1 LVSDREGGGI
11 SPLRWHFDEPP
22 NEEVFPPMI
31 RTKRF
36 VAALRRTPSDLK
48 RLFQEPLLLMGILL
62 VNVFLFLFVVL
73 PLFKIFQLS
82 FEDNGRFSLQVF
94 VDLMSKR
101 YNVQPLIHS
110 LTLGVAVS
118 ILGTLIGFIFAYA
131 ITRVDI
137 PWKRFFTV
145 TATFPI
151 IAPPFMM
158 SLSAIL
164 LFGKQGFVSKMIL
177 REMIQF
183 KIYGFWGLLV
193 VETLTYFST
202 AYLTLYGVL
211 QAIDPALEDAA
222 LDLGAS
228 KGKIFRSI
236 TLPLA
241 TPGIASAILLIF
253 SQSLADFGNP
263 MILAGNYTIL
273 ATQAYLTI
281 VGMYNMKGGA
291 ALAILLLIP
300 SLIAFCVQKYWVSR
314 KSYVTVTGKP
324 SAARIKVDRPLTKY
338 SIFGLCL
345 LLASVIFLFYGMI
358 LFGSVVKLWGAN
370 HSLTWD
376 NYVHVFTIG
385 WEYIKDTLLLSS
397 IATPIAGVLAMVIAF
412 LVVRKNFPGKRLM
425 ELVSLLT
432 FAVPGTVVG
441 IGYILAFNQ
450 RPLLL
455 TGTAAIIVLLFIFRD
470 IAVGVQT
477 GIAELQQ
484 IDPSI
489 EEASTDLGA
498 DSSVTFRR
506 ITLPLITPAFYAGLA
521 FTFVKCMT
529 AISAVIF
536 VVSGK
541 WNLITIAILGS
552 VENSD
557 LSQAAAFSV
566 VIIIF
571 ILLALWLIQFL
582 VNRLGGGRKLKFEKA
597 ETLQS
602 I

>member
-1 LVSDREGGGI
+1 MTKG
-11 SPLRWHFDEPP
+11 
-22 NEEVFPPMI
+22 
-31 RTKRF
+31 KRF
-36 VAALRRTPSDLK
+36 VVYIKRVPSDVR
-48 RLFQEPLLLMGILL
+48 RLFNEPLLLIGIIL
-62 VNVFLFLFVVL
+62 VNLFLFLFIVL

-82 FEDNGRFSLQVF
+82 FEENGHFSAWIF
-94 VDLMSKR
+94 YELMSKS
-101 YNVQPLIHS
+101 YNVKPLIHS
-110 LTLGVAVS
+110 LTLGIAVS
-118 ILGTLIGFIFAYA
+118 ILGTLVGFIFAYA
-131 ITRVDI
+131 VTRVDV
-137 PWKRFFTV
+137 PLKRFFNV

-177 REMIQF
+177 QNMIEF
-183 KIYGFWGLLV
+183 KIYGFYGLLV
-193 VETLTYFST
+193 VETLTYFPT

-228 KGKIFRSI
+228 KGKVFRSI

-241 TPGIASAILLIF
+241 TPGIASAMLLVF

-273 ATQAYLTI
+273 AIQAYLTI
-281 VGMYNMKGGA
+281 VGMFNMKAGA

-300 SLIAFCVQKYWVSR
+300 SLIAFCFQKYWVSR

-324 SAARIKVDRPLTKY
+324 SATRIKMDHPITKY

-345 LLASVIFLFYGMI
+345 LLAGIVFLFYGMV
-358 LFGSVVKLWGAN
+358 LFGSFVKLWGAN
-370 HSLTWD
+370 HTLTMV
-376 NYVHVFTIG
+376 NYKHVFTVG
-385 WEYIKDTLLLSS
+385 WKYIKDTLLLSS
-397 IATPIAGVLAMVIAF
+397 IATPIAGILAMIIAF

-450 RPLLL
+450 PPLVL

-498 DSSVTFRR
+498 DSSFTFRK
-506 ITLPLITPAFYAGLA
+506 ITLPLIAPAFYSGLA

-557 LSQAAAFSV
+557 LAQAAAFSI
-566 VIIIF
+566 VIIVF

-582 VNRLGGGRKLKFEKA
+582 VNRLGRGRKIKFEKA
-597 ETLQS
+597 EALQS

>member
-1 LVSDREGGGI
+1 
-11 SPLRWHFDEPP
+11 
-22 NEEVFPPMI
+22 MI

-36 VAALRRTPSDLK
+36 VAALRRTPSDVK

-131 ITRVDI
+131 ITRVNI

-324 SAARIKVDRPLTKY
+324 SAARIKVDRSLTKY

-385 WEYIKDTLLLSS
+385 WEYIKDTLILSS
-397 IATPIAGVLAMVIAF
+397 IATPISGVLAMVIAF

-506 ITLPLITPAFYAGLA
+506 ITLPLITPAFYTGLA

>member
-1 LVSDREGGGI
+1 MNKTQR
-11 SPLRWHFDEPP
+11 
-22 NEEVFPPMI
+22 M
-31 RTKRF
+31 
-36 VAALRRTPSDLK
+36 VAYLRRAPSDVRK
-48 RLFQEPLLLMGILL
+48 LFKDPLLLVGILL
-62 VNVFLFLFVVL
+62 VNLFLFLFIVL

-82 FEDNGRFSLQVF
+82 FEENGRFSLGIF
-94 VDLMSKR
+94 WDLMSKR

-110 LTLGVAVS
+110 LTLGVTVS
-118 ILGTLIGFIFAYA
+118 ILGTIVGFVFAYA

-137 PWKRFFTV
+137 PWKRFFNI

-164 LFGKQGFVSKMIL
+164 LFGKQGFVSKLIL
-177 REMIQF
+177 QNMIQF
-183 KIYGFWGLLV
+183 QIYGFYGLLM

-241 TPGIASAILLIF
+241 TPGIASAVLLVF

-263 MILAGNYTIL
+263 IILAGNYTIL

-281 VGMYNMKGGA
+281 VGMYDMKGGA

-300 SLIAFCVQKYWVSR
+300 SLIAFFLQKYWVSR

-324 SAARIKVDRPLTKY
+324 SSGRIKMDDPLTRY
-338 SIFGLCL
+338 GIFGLCL
-345 LLASVIFLFYGMI
+345 FLTLIIFLFYGMVI
-358 LFGSVVKLWGAN
+358 FGSLVKLWGAN
-370 HSLTWD
+370 HTLTMD
-376 NYVHVFTIG
+376 NYKHVFTIG

-397 IATPIAGVLAMVIAF
+397 IATPLAGILAMIIAF
-412 LVVRKNFPGKRLM
+412 LVVRKQFPGKRLM
-425 ELVSLLT
+425 EMVSLLT

-450 RPLLL
+450 PPLVL

-498 DSSVTFRR
+498 DSSFTFRK
-506 ITLPLITPAFYAGLA
+506 ITLPLIAPAFYSGLA

-571 ILLALWLIQFL
+571 ILIALWVIQWL
-582 VNRLGGGRKLKFEKA
+582 VNQLGRGRKIKFEKA
-597 ETLQS
+597 EAL
-602 I
+602 

>member
-1 LVSDREGGGI
+1 MPRSGRAVAYL
-11 SPLRWHFDEPP
+11 
-22 NEEVFPPMI
+22 
-31 RTKRF
+31 KR
-36 VAALRRTPSDLK
+36 VPSDIRKLW
-48 RLFQEPLLLMGILL
+48 REPLLLFGITL
-62 VNVFLFLFVVL
+62 VSVFLFLFIVL

-82 FEDNGRFSLQVF
+82 FEENGRYSLKVF
-94 VDLMSKR
+94 AELLSKS

-110 LTLGVAVS
+110 LTLGAAVS
-118 ILGTLIGFIFAYA
+118 ILGTAIGFIFAYA
-131 ITRVDI
+131 VTRVDI
-137 PWKRFFTV
+137 PWKRFFNV

-164 LFGKQGFVSKMIL
+164 LFGKQGFVSNMIL
-177 REMIQF
+177 NDIIHF
-183 KIYGFWGLLV
+183 KIYGFYGLLV

-222 LDLGAS
+222 LDLGAPKWKVFS
-228 KGKIFRSI
+228 RI

-241 TPGIASAILLIF
+241 TPGIASAILLVF

-281 VGMYNMKGGA
+281 VGMYDMRSGA
-291 ALAILLLIP
+291 GLAILLLIP
-300 SLIAFCVQKYWVSR
+300 SLIAFGLQKYWVSR

-324 SAARIKVDRPLTKY
+324 SSTRIKMDHPVTKY

-345 LLASVIFLFYGMI
+345 LLTGVIFLFYGMV
-358 LFGSVVKLWGAN
+358 LFGSFVKLWGAN
-370 HSLTWD
+370 HSLTFI
-376 NYVHVFTIG
+376 NYKHVFTVG
-385 WEYIKDTLLLSS
+385 WGFIRDTLLLSS
-397 IATPIAGVLAMVIAF
+397 IATPIAGILAMIIAF

-441 IGYILAFNQ
+441 IGYILAFNEY
-450 RPLLL
+450 PLKL

-470 IAVGVQT
+470 LAVGVQT

-489 EEASTDLGA
+489 EEAATDLGA
-498 DSSVTFRR
+498 DSATTFRR

-529 AISAVIF
+529 AVSAVIF
-536 VVSGK
+536 VVS
-541 WNLITIAILGS
+541 
-552 VENSD
+552 
-557 LSQAAAFSV
+557 
-566 VIIIF
+566 
-571 ILLALWLIQFL
+571 
-582 VNRLGGGRKLKFEKA
+582 
-597 ETLQS
+597 
-602 I
+602 

>member
-1 LVSDREGGGI
+1 MPRSGRAVAYL
-11 SPLRWHFDEPP
+11 
-22 NEEVFPPMI
+22 
-31 RTKRF
+31 KR
-36 VAALRRTPSDLK
+36 VPSDIRKLW
-48 RLFQEPLLLMGILL
+48 REPLLLVGITL
-62 VNVFLFLFVVL
+62 VSVFLFLFIVL

-82 FEDNGRFSLQVF
+82 FEENGRYSLKVF
-94 VDLMSKR
+94 AELLSKS

-110 LTLGVAVS
+110 LTLGAAVS
-118 ILGTLIGFIFAYA
+118 ILGTVIGFIFAYA
-131 ITRVDI
+131 VTRVDI
-137 PWKRFFTV
+137 PWKRFFNV

-164 LFGKQGFVSKMIL
+164 LFGKQGFVSNMIL
-177 REMIQF
+177 NDIIHF
-183 KIYGFWGLLV
+183 KIYGFYGLLV

-228 KGKIFRSI
+228 KWKVFTRI

-241 TPGIASAILLIF
+241 TPGIASAILLVF

-281 VGMYNMKGGA
+281 VGMYDMRSGA
-291 ALAILLLIP
+291 GLAILLLIP
-300 SLIAFCVQKYWVSR
+300 SLIAFGLQKYWVSR

-324 SAARIKVDRPLTKY
+324 SSTRIKMDHPVTKY

-345 LLASVIFLFYGMI
+345 LLTGVIFLFYGMV
-358 LFGSVVKLWGAN
+358 LFGSLVKLWGAN
-370 HSLTWD
+370 HSLTFD
-376 NYVHVFTIG
+376 NYKHVFTVG
-385 WEYIKDTLLLSS
+385 WGFIRDTLLLSS
-397 IATPIAGVLAMVIAF
+397 IATPIAGILAMIIAF

-450 RPLLL
+450 YPLKL

-470 IAVGVQT
+470 LAVGVQT

-489 EEASTDLGA
+489 EEAATDLGA
-498 DSSVTFRR
+498 DSATTFRR

-529 AISAVIF
+529 AVSAVIF

-566 VIIIF
+566 VIILF

-582 VNRLGGGRKLKFEKA
+582 VKQMQGETRIKFERA
-597 ETLQS
+597 EAL
-602 I
+602 

>member
-1 LVSDREGGGI
+1 MPRSGRAVAYL
-11 SPLRWHFDEPP
+11 
-22 NEEVFPPMI
+22 
-31 RTKRF
+31 KR
-36 VAALRRTPSDLK
+36 VPSDIRKLW
-48 RLFQEPLLLMGILL
+48 REPLLLFGITM
-62 VNVFLFLFVVL
+62 VGVFLFLFIVL

-82 FEDNGRFSLQVF
+82 FEENGHYSLKVF
-94 VDLMSKR
+94 AELLSKS

-110 LTLGVAVS
+110 LTLGAAVS
-118 ILGTLIGFIFAYA
+118 ILGTVIGFIFAYA
-131 ITRVDI
+131 VTRVDI
-137 PWKRFFTV
+137 PWKRFFNV

-164 LFGKQGFVSKMIL
+164 LFGKQGFVSNMIL
-177 REMIQF
+177 NDIIHF
-183 KIYGFWGLLV
+183 KIYGFYGLLV

-222 LDLGAS
+222 LDLGAP
-228 KGKIFRSI
+228 KWKVFTRI

-241 TPGIASAILLIF
+241 TPGIASAILLVF

-281 VGMYNMKGGA
+281 VGMYDMRSGA
-291 ALAILLLIP
+291 GLAILLLIP
-300 SLIAFCVQKYWVSR
+300 SLIAFGLQKYWVSR

-324 SAARIKVDRPLTKY
+324 SSTRIKMDHPVTKY

-345 LLASVIFLFYGMI
+345 LLTGVIFLFYGMV
-358 LFGSVVKLWGAN
+358 LFGSFVKLWGAN
-370 HSLTWD
+370 HSLTFI
-376 NYVHVFTIG
+376 NYKHVFTVG
-385 WEYIKDTLLLSS
+385 WGFIRDTLLLSS
-397 IATPIAGVLAMVIAF
+397 IATPIAGILAMFIAF

-450 RPLLL
+450 YPLKL

-470 IAVGVQT
+470 LAVGVQT

-489 EEASTDLGA
+489 EEAATDLGA
-498 DSSVTFRR
+498 DSATTFRR

-529 AISAVIF
+529 AVSAVIF

-566 VIIIF
+566 VIILF

-582 VNRLGGGRKLKFEKA
+582 VKQMEGERRIKFERA
-597 ETLQS
+597 EAL
-602 I
+602 

>member
-1 LVSDREGGGI
+1 MLKSRRAI
-11 SPLRWHFDEPP
+11 AYL
-22 NEEVFPPMI
+22 
-31 RTKRF
+31 KR
-36 VAALRRTPSDLK
+36 VPSDIRKLW
-48 RLFQEPLLLMGILL
+48 REPLLLFGITL
-62 VNVFLFLFVVL
+62 VSVFLFLFIVL
-73 PLFKIFQLS
+73 PLFKIFQMS
-82 FEDNGRFSLQVF
+82 VEENGRYSLKVF
-94 VDLMSKR
+94 AELLSKS

-110 LTLGVAVS
+110 LTLGAAVS
-118 ILGTLIGFIFAYA
+118 ILGTVIGFIFAYSV
-131 ITRVDI
+131 TRVDI
-137 PWKRFFTV
+137 PWKRFFNV

-177 REMIQF
+177 GDLIQF
-183 KIYGFWGLLV
+183 KIYGFYGLLV

-228 KGKIFRSI
+228 KWKVFTRI

-241 TPGIASAILLIF
+241 TPGIASAILLVF

-281 VGMYNMKGGA
+281 VGMYDMRGGA
-291 ALAILLLIP
+291 GLAILLLIP
-300 SLIAFCVQKYWVSR
+300 SLIAFGLQKYWVSR

-324 SAARIKVDRPLTKY
+324 SSSRIKMDHPVVKY

-345 LLASVIFLFYGMI
+345 LLTGIIFLFYGMV
-358 LFGSVVKLWGAN
+358 LFGSFVKLWGAN
-370 HSLTWD
+370 HSLTLS
-376 NYVHVFTIG
+376 NYQHVFTVG
-385 WEYIKDTLLLSS
+385 WGFIRDTLLLSS
-397 IATPIAGVLAMVIAF
+397 IATPIAGILAMIIAF

-441 IGYILAFNQ
+441 IGYILAFNEY
-450 RPLLL
+450 PLKL

-470 IAVGVQT
+470 LAVGVQT

-489 EEASTDLGA
+489 EEAATDLGA
-498 DSSVTFRR
+498 DSATTFRR

-529 AISAVIF
+529 AVSAVIF

-566 VIIIF
+566 VIILF

-582 VNRLGGGRKLKFEKA
+582 VTQMQGERRIKFERA
-597 ETLQS
+597 EAL
-602 I
+602 

>member
-1 LVSDREGGGI
+1 MPRSVRAVAYL
-11 SPLRWHFDEPP
+11 
-22 NEEVFPPMI
+22 
-31 RTKRF
+31 KRI
-36 VAALRRTPSDLK
+36 PSDIRKLW
-48 RLFQEPLLLMGILL
+48 REPLLLFGITL
-62 VNVFLFLFVVL
+62 VSVFLFLFIVL

-82 FEDNGRFSLQVF
+82 FEENGRYSLKVF
-94 VDLMSKR
+94 AELLSKS

-110 LTLGVAVS
+110 LTLGAAVS
-118 ILGTLIGFIFAYA
+118 ILGTVIGFIFAYA
-131 ITRVDI
+131 VTRVDI
-137 PWKRFFTV
+137 PWKRFFNV

-164 LFGKQGFVSKMIL
+164 LFGKQGFVSNMIL
-177 REMIQF
+177 NDIIHF
-183 KIYGFWGLLV
+183 KIYGFYGLLV

-222 LDLGAS
+222 LDLGAP
-228 KGKIFRSI
+228 KWKVFTRI

-241 TPGIASAILLIF
+241 TPGIASAILLVF

-281 VGMYNMKGGA
+281 VGMYDMRSGA
-291 ALAILLLIP
+291 GLAILLLIP
-300 SLIAFCVQKYWVSR
+300 SLIAFGLQKYWVSR

-324 SAARIKVDRPLTKY
+324 SSTRIKMDHPVTKY

-345 LLASVIFLFYGMI
+345 LLTGVIFLFYGMV
-358 LFGSVVKLWGAN
+358 LFGSFVKLWGAN
-370 HSLTWD
+370 HALTFV
-376 NYVHVFTIG
+376 NYKHVFTVG
-385 WEYIKDTLLLSS
+385 WGFIRDTLLLSS
-397 IATPIAGVLAMVIAF
+397 IATPIAGILAMIIAF

-441 IGYILAFNQ
+441 IGYILAFNEY
-450 RPLLL
+450 PLKL

-470 IAVGVQT
+470 LAVGVQT

-489 EEASTDLGA
+489 EEAATDLGA
-498 DSSVTFRR
+498 DSATTFRR

-529 AISAVIF
+529 AVSAVIF

-566 VIIIF
+566 VIIVF

-582 VNRLGGGRKLKFEKA
+582 VKQMQGEQRIRFERA
-597 ETLQS
+597 EAL
-602 I
+602 

>member
-1 LVSDREGGGI
+1 
-11 SPLRWHFDEPP
+11 
-22 NEEVFPPMI
+22 MA
-31 RTKRF
+31 KR
-36 VAALRRTPSDLK
+36 RRLIAYFKRIPSDIRKLL
-48 RLFQEPLLLMGILL
+48 REPLLLAGILL
-62 VNVFLFLFVVL
+62 VNLFLFLFIVF

-82 FEDNGRFSLQVF
+82 FEEEGRFSINVF
-94 VDLMSKR
+94 FELLSKR

-110 LTLGVAVS
+110 LNLGVAVS
-118 ILGTLIGFIFAYA
+118 ILSTVIGFIFAYA
-131 ITRVDI
+131 VTRVDI
-137 PWKRFFTV
+137 PWKRFFNV

-177 REMIQF
+177 GNLIEF
-183 KIYGFWGLLV
+183 KIYGFYGLLV
-193 VETLTYFST
+193 VETLTYFPT

-241 TPGIASAILLIF
+241 TPGLASAFLLVF

-300 SLIAFCVQKYWVSR
+300 SLIAFLLQKYWVSR

-324 SAARIKVDRPLTKY
+324 SATRIKMDRPVTKY
-338 SIFGLCL
+338 SIFGLCI
-345 LLASVIFLFYGMI
+345 LLAAVIFLFYGMVF
-358 LFGSVVKLWGAN
+358 FGSLVKLWGAN
-370 HSLTWD
+370 HTLTLN
-376 NYVHVFTIG
+376 NYKHVFTVG
-385 WEYIKDTLLLSS
+385 GEFIKDTLLLSS
-397 IATPIAGVLAMVIAF
+397 IATPIAGILAMIIAF

-425 ELVSLLT
+425 EMVSLLT

-441 IGYILAFNQ
+441 IGYILAFNEP
-450 RPLLL
+450 PLVL
-455 TGTAAIIVLLFIFRD
+455 TGTAAIIILLFIFRD

-498 DSSVTFRR
+498 DSSFTFRK
-506 ITLPLITPAFYAGLA
+506 ITLPLITPAFYSGLA

-566 VIIIF
+566 VIIVF

-582 VNRLGGGRKLKFEKA
+582 VNQVGGGRKIRFEKA
-597 ETLQS
+597 EVVRS
-602 I
+602 N

>member
-1 LVSDREGGGI
+1 
-11 SPLRWHFDEPP
+11 
-22 NEEVFPPMI
+22 M
-31 RTKRF
+31 
-36 VAALRRTPSDLK
+36 AAYLRRSPSDIRK
-48 RLFQEPLLLMGILL
+48 LFKDPLLLAGILL
-62 VNVFLFLFVVL
+62 VNLFLFLFIVL

-82 FEDNGRFSLQVF
+82 FEENGQFSLGVF
-94 VDLMSKR
+94 WDLMSKR

-110 LTLGVAVS
+110 LTLGVIVS
-118 ILGTLIGFIFAYA
+118 LLSTIIGFIFAYA
-131 ITRVDI
+131 ITRADI
-137 PWKRFFTV
+137 PWKRFFNIM
-145 TATFPI
+145 AIFPI

-164 LFGKQGFVSKMIL
+164 LFGKQGFVSKLIL
-177 REMIQF
+177 QDMIQF
-183 KIYGFWGLLV
+183 QIYGFYGLLV

-222 LDLGAS
+222 LNLGAS
-228 KGKIFRSI
+228 KGKVFRSI

-241 TPGIASAILLIF
+241 TPGIASAILLVF

-281 VGMYNMKGGA
+281 VGMYDMKGGA

-300 SLIAFCVQKYWVSR
+300 SLIAFLLQKYWVSR

-324 SAARIKVDRPLTKY
+324 SSARIKMDDPLTRY
-338 SIFGLCL
+338 GIFGLCL
-345 LLASVIFLFYGMI
+345 FLTLIIFLFYGMV
-358 LFGSVVKLWGAN
+358 LFGSFVKLWGAN
-370 HSLTWD
+370 HTLTLD
-376 NYVHVFTIG
+376 NYLHVFTIG
-385 WEYIKDTLLLSS
+385 WKYIRDTLLLSS
-397 IATPIAGVLAMVIAF
+397 IATPLAGILAMIIAF
-412 LVVRKNFPGKRLM
+412 LVVRKQFPGKRLM
-425 ELVSLLT
+425 EMVSLLT

-450 RPLLL
+450 PPLVL

-470 IAVGVQT
+470 LAVGVQT

-498 DSSVTFRR
+498 DSSYTFRK
-506 ITLPLITPAFYAGLA
+506 ITLPLITPAFYSGLA

-571 ILLALWLIQFL
+571 ILIALWLIQML
-582 VNRLGGGRKLKFEKA
+582 VNQIGGERKIKFEKA
-597 ETLQS
+597 GA

>member
-1 LVSDREGGGI
+1 MTRS
-11 SPLRWHFDEPP
+11 
-22 NEEVFPPMI
+22 
-31 RTKRF
+31 KRL
-36 VAALRRTPSDLK
+36 AAYLKRIPSDIRKLVK
-48 RLFQEPLLLMGILL
+48 EPLLLIGILL
-62 VNVFLFLFVVL
+62 VNLFLFLFIVF

-82 FEDNGRFSLQVF
+82 FEEEGRLSINVF
-94 VDLMSKR
+94 FDLLSKR
-101 YNVQPLIHS
+101 YNVLPLIHS

-118 ILGTLIGFIFAYA
+118 ILSTVIGFIFAYA
-131 ITRVDI
+131 VTRVDI
-137 PWKRFFTV
+137 PWKRFFNV

-164 LFGKQGFVSKMIL
+164 LFGKQGFVSQMIL
-177 REMIQF
+177 NGLIEFQ
-183 KIYGFWGLLV
+183 IYGFYGLLV
-193 VETLTYFST
+193 VETLTYFPT

-241 TPGIASAILLIF
+241 TPGIASAVLLVF

-300 SLIAFCVQKYWVSR
+300 SLIAFFLQKYWVSR
-314 KSYVTVTGKP
+314 RSYVTVTGKP
-324 SAARIKVDRPLTKY
+324 SATRIKMDHPTTKY
-338 SIFGLCL
+338 SILGLCL
-345 LLASVIFLFYGMI
+345 LLTAVIFLFYGMVF
-358 LFGSVVKLWGAN
+358 FGSLVKLWGAN
-370 HSLTWD
+370 HSLTIN
-376 NYVHVFTIG
+376 NYKHVFTIG
-385 WEYIKDTLLLSS
+385 GKFIKDTLLLSS
-397 IATPIAGVLAMVIAF
+397 IATPIAGILAMVIAF

-425 ELVSLLT
+425 EMVSLLT

-441 IGYILAFNQ
+441 IGYILAFNTP
-450 RPLLL
+450 PLVL
-455 TGTAAIIVLLFIFRD
+455 TGTAAIIILLFIFRD

-498 DSSVTFRR
+498 DSSFTFRK
-506 ITLPLITPAFYAGLA
+506 ITLPLITPAFYSGLA

-582 VNRLGGGRKLKFEKA
+582 VNQLGGGRRIKFEKA
-597 ETLQS
+597 EAVRS

>member
-1 LVSDREGGGI
+1 MGRA
-11 SPLRWHFDEPP
+11 
-22 NEEVFPPMI
+22 
-31 RTKRF
+31 KRF
-36 VAALRRTPSDLK
+36 VAYLKRAPSDIRK
-48 RLFQEPLLLMGILL
+48 LFRDPLLLIGIIL
-62 VNVFLFLFVVL
+62 VNVFLFLFIVL

-82 FEDNGRFSLQVF
+82 FEVNGQFSLGVF
-94 VDLMSKR
+94 VDVLSKR

-110 LTLGVAVS
+110 LNLGVAVS
-118 ILGTLIGFIFAYA
+118 ILSTVIGFIFAYA
-131 ITRVDI
+131 VTRVDI
-137 PWKRFFTV
+137 PWKRFFSV

-177 REMIQF
+177 QNLIEF
-183 KIYGFWGLLV
+183 KIYGFYGLLV

-228 KGKIFRSI
+228 KGKVFRSI

-241 TPGIASAILLIF
+241 TPGIASAILLVF

-281 VGMYNMKGGA
+281 VGMYDMKGGA

-300 SLIAFCVQKYWVSR
+300 SLIAFCLQKYWVSR

-324 SAARIKVDRPLTKY
+324 STTRIKMDHPVTKF

-345 LLASVIFLFYGMI
+345 VLAGIIFLFYGMVF
-358 LFGSVVKLWGAN
+358 FGSLVKLWGAN
-370 HSLTWD
+370 HSLTIN
-376 NYVHVFTIG
+376 NYKHVFTVG
-385 WEYIKDTLLLSS
+385 WEFIKDTLILSS
-397 IATPIAGVLAMVIAF
+397 IATPIAGILAMIIAF
-412 LVVRKNFPGKRLM
+412 LVVRKDFPGKRLM
-425 ELVSLLT
+425 EMVSLLT

-450 RPLLL
+450 PPLVL
-455 TGTAAIIVLLFIFRD
+455 TGTAAIIILLFIFRD
-470 IAVGVQT
+470 LAVGVQT

-484 IDPSI
+484 VDPSI

-498 DSSVTFRR
+498 DSSHTFRK
-506 ITLPLITPAFYAGLA
+506 ITLPLITPAFYSGLA

-566 VIIIF
+566 VIIVF

-582 VNRLGGGRKLKFEKA
+582 VNQIGGGRKIKFEKA
-597 ETLQS
+597 EALQS
-602 I
+602 R

>member
-1 LVSDREGGGI
+1 MTKS
-11 SPLRWHFDEPP
+11 
-22 NEEVFPPMI
+22 
-31 RTKRF
+31 KRF
-36 VAALRRTPSDLK
+36 VAYLKRIPSDIK
-48 RLFQEPLLLMGILL
+48 KLFREPLLLIAIIL
-62 VNVFLFLFVVL
+62 VNLFLFLFIVL

-82 FEDNGRFSLQVF
+82 FEDNGQFSVRIF
-94 VDLMSKR
+94 YDLMSKS

-131 ITRVDI
+131 VTRVDL
-137 PWKRFFTV
+137 PLKRFFNV
-145 TATFPI
+145 MATFPI

-177 REMIQF
+177 QNMIQF
-183 KIYGFWGLLV
+183 KIYGFYGLLV
-193 VETLTYFST
+193 VETLTYFPT

-222 LDLGAS
+222 MDLGAS

-241 TPGIASAILLIF
+241 TPGIASAILLVF

-273 ATQAYLTI
+273 ATQAYFTI
-281 VGMYNMKGGA
+281 VGMYNLKGGA

-300 SLIAFCVQKYWVSR
+300 SLIAFCLQKYWVSR

-324 SAARIKVDRPLTKY
+324 SATRIKMDSPLTKY

-345 LLASVIFLFYGMI
+345 LFTGVIFLFYGMVI
-358 LFGSVVKLWGAN
+358 FGSFVKLWGAN
-370 HSLTWD
+370 HTLTMD
-376 NYVHVFTIG
+376 NYKHAFTVG
-385 WEYIKDTLLLSS
+385 WEYIKDTLILSS
-397 IATPIAGVLAMVIAF
+397 IATPIAGILAMIIAF

-450 RPLLL
+450 PPLIL
-455 TGTAAIIVLLFIFRD
+455 TGTAAIIILLFIFRD

-498 DSSVTFRR
+498 DSSFTFRK
-506 ITLPLITPAFYAGLA
+506 ITLPLITPAFYSGLA

-566 VIIIF
+566 VIIVF

-582 VNRLGGGRKLKFEKA
+582 VNRLGGGRRIKFEKA
-597 ETLQS
+597 EAL
-602 I
+602 

>member
-1 LVSDREGGGI
+1 
-11 SPLRWHFDEPP
+11 
-22 NEEVFPPMI
+22 MI

-36 VAALRRTPSDLK
+36 VAALRRTPSDVK

-324 SAARIKVDRPLTKY
+324 SAARIKVDRSLTKY

-370 HSLTWD
+370 HSLTWN
-376 NYVHVFTIG
+376 NYIHVFTIG

-397 IATPIAGVLAMVIAF
+397 IATPISGVLAMIIAF

-498 DSSVTFRR
+498 DSSITFRR
-506 ITLPLITPAFYAGLA
+506 ITLPLITPAFYSGLA

-566 VIIIF
+566 VIIVF

-597 ETLQS
+597 ESLQS

>member
-1 LVSDREGGGI
+1 ML
-11 SPLRWHFDEPP
+11 
-22 NEEVFPPMI
+22 
-31 RTKRF
+31 KRKRI
-36 VAALRRTPSDLK
+36 VAYLKRAPSDIRK
-48 RLFQEPLLLMGILL
+48 LFRDPLLLIGIIL
-62 VNVFLFLFVVL
+62 VNVFLFLFIVL

-82 FEDNGRFSLQVF
+82 FEVNGQFSLGVF
-94 VDLMSKR
+94 VEVLSKR

-110 LTLGVAVS
+110 LNLGVAVS
-118 ILGTLIGFIFAYA
+118 ILSTVIGFIFAYA
-131 ITRVDI
+131 VTRVDI
-137 PWKRFFTV
+137 PWKRFFNI

-177 REMIQF
+177 QNLIEF
-183 KIYGFWGLLV
+183 KIYGFYGLLV

-228 KGKIFRSI
+228 KGKVFRSI

-241 TPGIASAILLIF
+241 TPGIASAILLVF

-281 VGMYNMKGGA
+281 VGMYDMKGGA

-300 SLIAFCVQKYWVSR
+300 SLIAFCLQKYWVSR

-324 SAARIKVDRPLTKY
+324 STTRIKMDHPVTKF
-338 SIFGLCL
+338 SIFGVCL
-345 LLASVIFLFYGMI
+345 LLAGIIFLFYGMI
-358 LFGSVVKLWGAN
+358 FFGSLVKLWGAN
-370 HSLTWD
+370 HSLTIN
-376 NYVHVFTIG
+376 NYKHVFTVG
-385 WEYIKDTLLLSS
+385 WEFIKDTLILSS
-397 IATPIAGVLAMVIAF
+397 IATPIAGILAMIIAF
-412 LVVRKNFPGKRLM
+412 LVVRKDFPGKRLM
-425 ELVSLLT
+425 EMVSLLT

-450 RPLLL
+450 PPLVL

-498 DSSVTFRR
+498 DSSHTFRK
-506 ITLPLITPAFYAGLA
+506 ITLPLITPAFYSGLA

-566 VIIIF
+566 VIIVF
-571 ILLALWLIQFL
+571 ILLALWLIQYL
-582 VNRLGGGRKLKFEKA
+582 VNQMGGGRRIKFEKA
-597 ETLQS
+597 EALQS
-602 I
+602 R

>member
-1 LVSDREGGGI
+1 
-11 SPLRWHFDEPP
+11 
-22 NEEVFPPMI
+22 MI

-36 VAALRRTPSDLK
+36 VASLRRTPSDLK
-48 RLFQEPLLLMGILL
+48 RLFQEPLLLMVILL

-131 ITRVDI
+131 ITRVNI

-324 SAARIKVDRPLTKY
+324 SAARIKVDRSLTKY

-370 HSLTWD
+370 HSLTWN
-376 NYVHVFTIG
+376 NYIHVFTIG

-397 IATPIAGVLAMVIAF
+397 IATPISGVLAMIIAF

-498 DSSVTFRR
+498 DSSITFRR
-506 ITLPLITPAFYAGLA
+506 ITLPLITPAFYSGLA

-566 VIIIF
+566 VIIVF

-597 ETLQS
+597 ESLQS

>member
-1 LVSDREGGGI
+1 MPRSRRAVAYL
-11 SPLRWHFDEPP
+11 
-22 NEEVFPPMI
+22 
-31 RTKRF
+31 KR
-36 VAALRRTPSDLK
+36 VPSDIRKLW
-48 RLFQEPLLLMGILL
+48 REPLLLLGITL
-62 VNVFLFLFVVL
+62 VSVFLFLFVVL

-82 FEDNGRFSLQVF
+82 FEENGRYSLNVF
-94 VDLMSKR
+94 TELLSKS

-110 LTLGVAVS
+110 LTLGAAVS
-118 ILGTLIGFIFAYA
+118 ILGTAIGFVFAYA
-131 ITRVDI
+131 VTRVDI
-137 PWKRFFTV
+137 PWKRFFNV

-164 LFGKQGFVSKMIL
+164 LFGKQGFVSNMIL
-177 REMIQF
+177 NDIIHF
-183 KIYGFWGLLV
+183 KIYGFYGLLV

-228 KGKIFRSI
+228 KWKVFSRI

-241 TPGIASAILLIF
+241 TPGIASAILLVF

-281 VGMYNMKGGA
+281 VGMYDMRSGA
-291 ALAILLLIP
+291 GLAILLLIP
-300 SLIAFCVQKYWVSR
+300 SLIAFCLQKYWVSR

-324 SAARIKVDRPLTKY
+324 SSTRIKMDHPVTKY

-345 LLASVIFLFYGMI
+345 LLTGVIFLFYGMV
-358 LFGSVVKLWGAN
+358 LFGSLVKLWGAN
-370 HSLTWD
+370 HSLTFD
-376 NYVHVFTIG
+376 NYKHVFTVG
-385 WEYIKDTLLLSS
+385 WGFIRDTLILSS
-397 IATPIAGVLAMVIAF
+397 IATPIAGILAMVIAF

-441 IGYILAFNQ
+441 IGYILAFNEY
-450 RPLLL
+450 PLKL

-470 IAVGVQT
+470 LAVGVQT

-484 IDPSI
+484 IDPCI
-489 EEASTDLGA
+489 EEAATDLGA
-498 DSSVTFRR
+498 DSATTFRR

-529 AISAVIF
+529 AVSAVIF

-566 VIIIF
+566 VIIVF

-582 VNRLGGGRKLKFEKA
+582 VKQMRGEQRIRFERA
-597 ETLQS
+597 EAL
-602 I
+602 

>member
-1 LVSDREGGGI
+1 MPRSGRAVAYL
-11 SPLRWHFDEPP
+11 
-22 NEEVFPPMI
+22 
-31 RTKRF
+31 KR
-36 VAALRRTPSDLK
+36 VPSDIRKLW
-48 RLFQEPLLLMGILL
+48 REPLLLLGITL
-62 VNVFLFLFVVL
+62 VSVFLFLFIVL

-82 FEDNGRFSLQVF
+82 FEENGRYSLKVF
-94 VDLMSKR
+94 AELLSKS

-110 LTLGVAVS
+110 LTLGAAVS
-118 ILGTLIGFIFAYA
+118 ILGTVIGFIFAYA
-131 ITRVDI
+131 VTRVDI
-137 PWKRFFTV
+137 PWKRFFNV
-145 TATFPI
+145 SATFPI

-164 LFGKQGFVSKMIL
+164 LFGKQGFVSNMIL
-177 REMIQF
+177 NDIIHF
-183 KIYGFWGLLV
+183 KIYGFYGLLV

-202 AYLTLYGVL
+202 AYLTLYGIL

-228 KGKIFRSI
+228 KWKVFTRI

-241 TPGIASAILLIF
+241 IPGIASAILLVF

-281 VGMYNMKGGA
+281 VGMYDMRSGA
-291 ALAILLLIP
+291 GLAILLLIP
-300 SLIAFCVQKYWVSR
+300 SLIAFGLQKYWVSR

-324 SAARIKVDRPLTKY
+324 SSTRIKMDHPVTKY

-345 LLASVIFLFYGMI
+345 LLTGVIFLFYGMV
-358 LFGSVVKLWGAN
+358 LFGSFVKLWGAN
-370 HSLTWD
+370 HTLTFG
-376 NYVHVFTIG
+376 NYKHVFTVG
-385 WEYIKDTLLLSS
+385 WGFIRDTLLLSS
-397 IATPIAGVLAMVIAF
+397 IATPIAGILAMFIAF

-441 IGYILAFNQ
+441 IGYILAFNEY
-450 RPLLL
+450 PLKL

-470 IAVGVQT
+470 LAVGVQT

-489 EEASTDLGA
+489 EEAATDLGA
-498 DSSVTFRR
+498 DSATTFRR

-529 AISAVIF
+529 AVSAVIF

-566 VIIIF
+566 VIIVF

-582 VNRLGGGRKLKFEKA
+582 VKQMQGEQRIRFERA
-597 ETLQS
+597 EAL
-602 I
+602 

>member
-1 LVSDREGGGI
+1 
-11 SPLRWHFDEPP
+11 
-22 NEEVFPPMI
+22 MI

-36 VAALRRTPSDLK
+36 VAALRRTPSDVK
-48 RLFQEPLLLMGILL
+48 RLFQEPLLLIGILL

-94 VDLMSKR
+94 ADLMSKR

-131 ITRVDI
+131 ITRVNI

-324 SAARIKVDRPLTKY
+324 SAARIKVDRSLTKY

-370 HSLTWD
+370 HSLTWN
-376 NYVHVFTIG
+376 NYIHVFTIG

-397 IATPIAGVLAMVIAF
+397 IATPISGVLAMIIAF

-498 DSSVTFRR
+498 DSSITFRR
-506 ITLPLITPAFYAGLA
+506 ITLPLITPAFYSGLA

-566 VIIIF
+566 VIIVF

-597 ETLQS
+597 ESLQS

>member
-1 LVSDREGGGI
+1 LLLAITLVS
-11 SPLRWHFDEPP
+11 
-22 NEEVFPPMI
+22 
-31 RTKRF
+31 
-36 VAALRRTPSDLK
+36 
-48 RLFQEPLLLMGILL
+48 
-62 VNVFLFLFVVL
+62 VFLFLFIVL

-82 FEDNGRFSLQVF
+82 FEENGRYSLKVF
-94 VDLMSKR
+94 VELLSKS
-101 YNVQPLIHS
+101 YNVQPLVHS
-110 LTLGVAVS
+110 LTLGAAVS
-118 ILGTLIGFIFAYA
+118 ILGTVIGFIFAYA
-131 ITRVDI
+131 VTRVDI
-137 PWKRFFTV
+137 PWKRFFNV

-164 LFGKQGFVSKMIL
+164 LFGKQGFVSNMIL
-177 REMIQF
+177 NDIIHF
-183 KIYGFWGLLV
+183 KIYGFYGLLV

-228 KGKIFRSI
+228 KWKVFTRI

-241 TPGIASAILLIF
+241 TPGIASAILLVF

-281 VGMYNMKGGA
+281 VGMYDMRSGA
-291 ALAILLLIP
+291 GLAILLLIP
-300 SLIAFCVQKYWVSR
+300 SLIAFGLQKYWVSR

-324 SAARIKVDRPLTKY
+324 SSTRIKMDHPVTKY

-345 LLASVIFLFYGMI
+345 LLTGVIFLFYGMV
-358 LFGSVVKLWGAN
+358 LFGSFVKLWGAN
-370 HSLTWD
+370 HSLTFG
-376 NYVHVFTIG
+376 NYKHVFTVG
-385 WEYIKDTLLLSS
+385 WGFIRDTLLLSS
-397 IATPIAGVLAMVIAF
+397 IATPIAGILAMIIAF

-425 ELVSLLT
+425 EMVSLLT

-441 IGYILAFNQ
+441 IGYILAFNEY
-450 RPLLL
+450 PLKL

-470 IAVGVQT
+470 LAVGVQT

-489 EEASTDLGA
+489 EEAATDLGA
-498 DSSVTFRR
+498 DSATTFRR

-529 AISAVIF
+529 AVSAVIF

-566 VIIIF
+566 VIIVF

-582 VNRLGGGRKLKFEKA
+582 VKQMQGEQRIKFERA
-597 ETLQS
+597 EAL
-602 I
+602 

>member
-1 LVSDREGGGI
+1 
-11 SPLRWHFDEPP
+11 
-22 NEEVFPPMI
+22 MI

>member
-1 LVSDREGGGI
+1 MTQS
-11 SPLRWHFDEPP
+11 
-22 NEEVFPPMI
+22 
-31 RTKRF
+31 KRF
-36 VAALRRTPSDLK
+36 AAYLKRIPSDIK
-48 RLFQEPLLLMGILL
+48 KLFREPFLLTGILL
-62 VNVFLFLFVVL
+62 VNVFLFLFIVL

-82 FEDNGRFSLQVF
+82 FEVEGHFSLRIF
-94 VDLMSKR
+94 YELMSKS
-101 YNVQPLIHS
+101 YNVRPLIHS
-110 LTLGVAVS
+110 LTLGTAVA

-137 PWKRFFTV
+137 PWKRFFSV

-177 REMIQF
+177 QNVVQF
-183 KIYGFWGLLV
+183 KIYGFYGLLV

-228 KGKIFRSI
+228 KGKVFRSI

-281 VGMYNMKGGA
+281 VGMYDMKGGA

-324 SAARIKVDRPLTKY
+324 SSTRIKMDHPVTKY

-345 LLASVIFLFYGMI
+345 ILASIIFLFYGMVF
-358 LFGSVVKLWGAN
+358 FGSLVKLWGVN
-370 HSLTWD
+370 HTLTLN
-376 NYVHVFTIG
+376 NYKHVFTVG
-385 WEYIKDTLLLSS
+385 WEFIKDTLLLSS
-397 IATPIAGVLAMVIAF
+397 IATPIAGILGMIIAF
-412 LVVRKNFPGKRLM
+412 LVVRKQFPGKRLM

-450 RPLLL
+450 PPLVL
-455 TGTAAIIVLLFIFRD
+455 TGTAAIIILLFIFRD
-470 IAVGVQT
+470 LAVGVQT

-498 DSSVTFRR
+498 DSARTFRK
-506 ITLPLITPAFYAGLA
+506 ITLPLITPAFYSGLA

-541 WNLITIAILGS
+541 WNLITVAILGS

-557 LSQAAAFSV
+557 LAQAAAFSV

-582 VNRLGGGRKLKFEKA
+582 VDRMGGGRKIKFEKPEA
-597 ETLQS
+597 IQS

>member
-1 LVSDREGGGI
+1 
-11 SPLRWHFDEPP
+11 
-22 NEEVFPPMI
+22 MI

-36 VAALRRTPSDLK
+36 VATLKRTPSDLK

-131 ITRVDI
+131 ITRVNI

-324 SAARIKVDRPLTKY
+324 SAARIKVDRSLTKY

-385 WEYIKDTLLLSS
+385 WEYIKDTLILSS
-397 IATPIAGVLAMVIAF
+397 IATPISGVLAMVIAF

-506 ITLPLITPAFYAGLA
+506 ITLPLITPAFYTGLA

>member
-1 LVSDREGGGI
+1 MQKSR
-11 SPLRWHFDEPP
+11 
-22 NEEVFPPMI
+22 
-31 RTKRF
+31 RF
-36 VAALRRTPSDLK
+36 VAYLKRIPSDIRK
-48 RLFQEPLLLMGILL
+48 LFREPLLLTGIIL
-62 VNVFLFLFVVL
+62 VSAFLFIFIVF

-82 FEDNGRFSLQVF
+82 FEDDGRLSLRIF
-94 VDLMSKR
+94 FELLSKG

-110 LTLGVAVS
+110 LHLGVSVS
-118 ILGTLIGFIFAYA
+118 ILGTVIGFIFAYA
-131 ITRVDI
+131 VTRVDI
-137 PWKRFFTV
+137 PWKRFFNV

-158 SLSAIL
+158 ALAMIL
-164 LFGKQGFVSKMIL
+164 LFGKQGFVSSMIL
-177 REMIQF
+177 NNIIKFE
-183 KIYGFWGLLV
+183 IYGFNGLLA

-228 KGKIFRSI
+228 KWHVFKRI

-241 TPGIASAILLIF
+241 VPGIASAFLLIF

-281 VGMYNMKGGA
+281 VGMYDMKGGA
-291 ALAILLLIP
+291 ALALLLLIP
-300 SLIAFCVQKYWVSR
+300 SIIAFCLQKYWVSR

-324 SAARIKVDRPLTKY
+324 SSTRIKMDHPATKY
-338 SIFGLCL
+338 GMFVICL
-345 LLASVIFLFYGMI
+345 LLTAAVFLFYGMI
-358 LFGSVVKLWGAN
+358 IFGSFVKLWGAN
-370 HSLTWD
+370 HTPTLD
-376 NYVHVFTIG
+376 NYIHVFTVG
-385 WEYIKDTLLLSS
+385 WGYIRDTLLLSAV
-397 IATPIAGVLAMVIAF
+397 ATPTAGLLAMIIAF

-441 IGYILAFNQ
+441 IGYILAFNEY
-450 RPLLL
+450 PLKL
-455 TGTAAIIVLLFIFRD
+455 TGTAAIIILLFIFRD
-470 IAVGVQT
+470 LAVGVQT

-489 EEASTDLGA
+489 EEAATDLGA
-498 DSSVTFRR
+498 DSATTFRR

-557 LSQAAAFSV
+557 LAQAAAFSV
-566 VIIIF
+566 VIIVF
-571 ILLALWLIQFL
+571 ILLALWLINFL
-582 VNRLGGGRKLKFEKA
+582 VNLMGVKKKISFEKA
-597 ETLQS
+597 EAL
-602 I
+602 

>member
-1 LVSDREGGGI
+1 
-11 SPLRWHFDEPP
+11 
-22 NEEVFPPMI
+22 
-31 RTKRF
+31 
-36 VAALRRTPSDLK
+36 
-48 RLFQEPLLLMGILL
+48 
-62 VNVFLFLFVVL
+62 
-73 PLFKIFQLS
+73 
-82 FEDNGRFSLQVF
+82 
-94 VDLMSKR
+94 
-101 YNVQPLIHS
+101 
-110 LTLGVAVS
+110 VAVS
-118 ILGTLIGFIFAYA
+118 ILSTVIGFIFAYA
-131 ITRVDI
+131 VTRVDI
-137 PWKRFFTV
+137 PWKRFFNV

-177 REMIQF
+177 GNLIEF
-183 KIYGFWGLLV
+183 KIYGFYGLLV
-193 VETLTYFST
+193 VETLTYFPT

-228 KGKIFRSI
+228 KGKVFRSI

-241 TPGIASAILLIF
+241 TPGLASAFLLVF

-300 SLIAFCVQKYWVSR
+300 SLIAFVLQKYWVSR

-324 SAARIKVDRPLTKY
+324 SSARIKMDHPLTKV
-338 SIFGLCL
+338 SIFGLCI
-345 LLASVIFLFYGMI
+345 LLAGIIFLFYGMVF
-358 LFGSVVKLWGAN
+358 FGSLVKLWGAN
-370 HSLTWD
+370 HTLTLI
-376 NYVHVFTIG
+376 NYKHVFTVG
-385 WEYIKDTLLLSS
+385 WEFIKDTLLLSS
-397 IATPIAGVLAMVIAF
+397 IATPIAGILAMVIAF

-425 ELVSLLT
+425 EMVSLLT

-441 IGYILAFNQ
+441 IGYILAFNEP
-450 RPLLL
+450 PLVL

-498 DSSVTFRR
+498 DSSFTFRK
-506 ITLPLITPAFYAGLA
+506 ITLPLITPAFYSGLA

-566 VIIIF
+566 VIIVF

-582 VNRLGGGRKLKFEKA
+582 VNRVGGGRKIRFEKA
-597 ETLQS
+597 EAVRS
-602 I
+602 N

>member
-1 LVSDREGGGI
+1 MATR
-11 SPLRWHFDEPP
+11 
-22 NEEVFPPMI
+22 
-31 RTKRF
+31 KRLIAYF
-36 VAALRRTPSDLK
+36 KRIPSDIRKLL
-48 RLFQEPLLLMGILL
+48 REPLLLAGILL
-62 VNVFLFLFVVL
+62 VNLFLFLFIVF

-82 FEDNGRFSLQVF
+82 FEDEGRFSINVF
-94 VDLMSKR
+94 FELLSKR

-110 LTLGVAVS
+110 LNLGMAVS
-118 ILGTLIGFIFAYA
+118 ILSTVIGFIFAYA
-131 ITRVDI
+131 VTRVDI
-137 PWKRFFTV
+137 PWKRFFNV

-177 REMIQF
+177 GNLIEF
-183 KIYGFWGLLV
+183 KIYGFYGLLV
-193 VETLTYFST
+193 VETLTYFPT

-241 TPGIASAILLIF
+241 TPGLASAFLLVF

-300 SLIAFCVQKYWVSR
+300 SLIAFFLQKYWVSR

-324 SAARIKVDRPLTKY
+324 SATRIKMDRPLTKY
-338 SIFGLCL
+338 SIFGLCI
-345 LLASVIFLFYGMI
+345 LLAAVVFLFYGMVF
-358 LFGSVVKLWGAN
+358 FGSLVKLWGAN
-370 HSLTWD
+370 HTLTLN
-376 NYVHVFTIG
+376 NYKHVFTVG
-385 WEYIKDTLLLSS
+385 GEFIKDTLLLSS
-397 IATPIAGVLAMVIAF
+397 IATPIAGILAMIIAF

-425 ELVSLLT
+425 EMVSLLT

-441 IGYILAFNQ
+441 IGYILAFNEP
-450 RPLLL
+450 PLVL
-455 TGTAAIIVLLFIFRD
+455 TGTAAIIILLFIFRD

-498 DSSVTFRR
+498 DSSFTFRK
-506 ITLPLITPAFYAGLA
+506 ITLPLITPAFYSGLA

-566 VIIIF
+566 VIIVF

-582 VNRLGGGRKLKFEKA
+582 VNQVGGGRKIRFEKA
-597 ETLQS
+597 EVVRS
-602 I
+602 N

>member
-1 LVSDREGGGI
+1 MR
-11 SPLRWHFDEPP
+11 
-22 NEEVFPPMI
+22 
-31 RTKRF
+31 
-36 VAALRRTPSDLK
+36 
-48 RLFQEPLLLMGILL
+48 EPLLLVGILL
-62 VNVFLFLFVVL
+62 VNLFLFLFIVF

-82 FEDNGRFSLQVF
+82 FEEEGRLSINVF
-94 VDLMSKR
+94 FDLLSKR

-118 ILGTLIGFIFAYA
+118 ILSTVIGFIFAYA
-131 ITRVDI
+131 VTRVDI
-137 PWKRFFTV
+137 PWKRFFNV

-177 REMIQF
+177 GNLIEF
-183 KIYGFWGLLV
+183 KIYGFYGLLV
-193 VETLTYFST
+193 VETLTYFPT

-228 KGKIFRSI
+228 KGKVFRSI

-241 TPGIASAILLIF
+241 TPGLASAFLLVF

-300 SLIAFCVQKYWVSR
+300 SLIAFVLQKYWVSR

-324 SAARIKVDRPLTKY
+324 SSARIKMDHPLTKV
-338 SIFGLCL
+338 SIFGLCIL
-345 LLASVIFLFYGMI
+345 FAGIIFLFYGMVF
-358 LFGSVVKLWGAN
+358 FGSLVKLWGAN
-370 HSLTWD
+370 HTLTLI
-376 NYVHVFTIG
+376 NYKHVFTVG
-385 WEYIKDTLLLSS
+385 WEFIKDTLLLSS
-397 IATPIAGVLAMVIAF
+397 VATPIAGILAMIIAF

-425 ELVSLLT
+425 EMVSLLT

-441 IGYILAFNQ
+441 IGYILAFNEP
-450 RPLLL
+450 PLVL
-455 TGTAAIIVLLFIFRD
+455 TGTAAIIILLFIFRD

-498 DSSVTFRR
+498 DSSFTFRK
-506 ITLPLITPAFYAGLA
+506 ITLPLITPAFYSGLA

-566 VIIIF
+566 VIIVF

-582 VNRLGGGRKLKFEKA
+582 VNQVGGGRKIRFEKA
-597 ETLQS
+597 EVVRS
-602 I
+602 N

>member
-1 LVSDREGGGI
+1 MSRSG
-11 SPLRWHFDEPP
+11 RA
-22 NEEVFPPMI
+22 
-31 RTKRF
+31 
-36 VAALRRTPSDLK
+36 VAYLRRAPSDIRKLW
-48 RLFQEPLLLMGILL
+48 REPLLLLGITL
-62 VNVFLFLFVVL
+62 VSVFLFLFIVL

-82 FEDNGRFSLQVF
+82 FEENGRYSLNVF
-94 VDLMSKR
+94 AELLSKS

-110 LTLGVAVS
+110 LTLGAAVS
-118 ILGTLIGFIFAYA
+118 ILGTVIGFIFAYA
-131 ITRVDI
+131 VTRVDI
-137 PWKRFFTV
+137 PWKRFFNIS
-145 TATFPI
+145 ATFPI

-164 LFGKQGFVSKMIL
+164 LFGKQGFVSNMIL
-177 REMIQF
+177 NDIIHF
-183 KIYGFWGLLV
+183 KIYGFYGLLV

-228 KGKIFRSI
+228 KWKVFTRI

-241 TPGIASAILLIF
+241 TPGIASAILLVF

-281 VGMYNMKGGA
+281 VGMYDMRSGA
-291 ALAILLLIP
+291 GLAILLLIP
-300 SLIAFCVQKYWVSR
+300 SLIAFGLQKYWVNR

-324 SAARIKVDRPLTKY
+324 SSTRIKMDHPVTKY

-345 LLASVIFLFYGMI
+345 LLTGVIFLFYGMV
-358 LFGSVVKLWGAN
+358 LFGSFVKLWGAN
-370 HSLTWD
+370 HSLTFI
-376 NYVHVFTIG
+376 NYKHVFTVG
-385 WEYIKDTLLLSS
+385 WGFIRDTLLLSS
-397 IATPIAGVLAMVIAF
+397 IATPIAGILAMIIAF

-441 IGYILAFNQ
+441 IGYILAFNEY
-450 RPLLL
+450 PLKL

-470 IAVGVQT
+470 LAVGVQT

-489 EEASTDLGA
+489 EEAATDLGA
-498 DSSVTFRR
+498 DSATTFRR

-529 AISAVIF
+529 AVSAVIF

-566 VIIIF
+566 VIILF

-582 VNRLGGGRKLKFEKA
+582 VKQMQGERRIKLERA
-597 ETLQS
+597 EAL
-602 I
+602 